1 MKTETSYFCF
11 HLASKDQFP
20 AADISEVTGQDQ
32 MEAQPVQKGRGRK
45 LTVALLF
52 TGTASQFAM
61 HLFVCLLICSELL
74 LGKVF
79 VLANFKI

>member
-1 MKTETSYFCF
+1 MVCYENGNKFILGAAMKTETSYFCF

-45 LTVALLF
+45 
-52 TGTASQFAM
+52 Q
-61 HLFVCLLICSELL
+61 
-74 LGKVF
+74 
-79 VLANFKI
+79 